1 MAVPKRRVSHGRK
14 KLRNQHVRKMTAPA
28 LSVDRQT
35 KSVHRPHQVDLRTG
49 LYRGK
54 QVLFK
59 DDDAAAG
66 DAKPDAKPDAK

>member
-14 KLRNQHVRKMTAPA
+14 KLRNQHINRLAPPA
-28 LSVDRQT
+28 LSVDRKT

-49 LYRGK
+49 IYRGK

-59 DDDAAAG
+59 DDDAADAAP
-66 DAKPDAKPDAK
+66 AKPDQT